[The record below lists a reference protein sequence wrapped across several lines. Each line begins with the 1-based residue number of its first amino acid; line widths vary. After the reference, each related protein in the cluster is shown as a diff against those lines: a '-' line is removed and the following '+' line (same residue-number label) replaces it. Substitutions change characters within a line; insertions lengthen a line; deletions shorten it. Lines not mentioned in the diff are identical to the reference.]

1 MKTDNKQRRSQ
12 LVLRSDSSTP
22 CVAASQSR
30 AALLRRV
37 AKSVVSGQ
45 IKAFLIKRRP
55 TQKIAV
61 GAVEIGGNAP
71 ISVQTMTKTPT
82 GNIKATV
89 NQIRELEQ
97 IGCDIIRVAI
107 PDMESARALRKI
119 RRAIHIPLIA
129 DIHFD
134 HRLAL
139 AAIAGGVDGLRINPG
154 NIGSVAKIKQII
166 RAASERNLPIRIGVN
181 AGSLEKDILARHGS
195 PTASAL
201 VESALR
207 HVRLLEDLG
216 QRAIKISVKA
226 SDVLCTIAAYRLL
239 SKATKYPLHLG
250 VTEAG
255 TLLCG
260 TIRSSVALG
269 ILLAEG
275 IGDTIRV
282 SLADTP
288 ANEVRAGR
296 EILRSLGLQPGG
308 LRVIVCPTCG
318 RAQMNVIKLARAV
331 EEELEKLEKKNNQI
345 KIWPLVAVMGCV
357 VNGPGE
363 AREADIALV
372 CGKNKVF
379 LYIAG
384 EKAAAL
390 DAKSVLAVVAEKALE
405 FHSRKT
411 K

>member
-1 MKTDNKQRRSQ
+1 MKTGSKQRRSQ
-12 LVLRSDSSTP
+12 KSLAELGQAVISS
-22 CVAASQSR
+22 
-30 AALLRRV
+30 
-37 AKSVVSGQ
+37 Q
-45 IKAFLIKRRP
+45 IKTFLIKRCLTR
-55 TQKIAV
+55 KIAV
-61 GAVEIGGNAP
+61 GAVKIGGGAP

-97 IGCDIIRVAI
+97 IGCDIIRVAV
-107 PDMESARALRKI
+107 PDMESARALRAI
-119 RRAIHIPLIA
+119 RRSIHIPLIA

-139 AAIAGGVDGLRINPG
+139 AAIAGGADGLRLNPG
-154 NIGSVAKIKQII
+154 NIGSKLKINEVVK
-166 RAASERNLPIRIGVN
+166 AATENNLPIRIGVN
-181 AGSLEKDILARHGS
+181 SGSLEKDILARYGS

-207 HVRLLEDLG
+207 HVRVLEDLG
-216 QRAIKISVKA
+216 QSAIKISVKA
-226 SDVLCTIAAYRLL
+226 SDVPRTIEAYRLL
-239 SKATKYPLHLG
+239 SKATRHPLHLG

-255 TLLCG
+255 TFLCG

-269 ILLAEG
+269 ILLSEG

-296 EILRSLGLQPGG
+296 EILRSLSLQPGG

-318 RAQMNVIKLARAV
+318 RAQMNVIKLASAV
-331 EEELEKLEKKNNQI
+331 EEELEKLEIKYHQI
-345 KIWPLVAVMGCV
+345 KKWPLVAVMGCV

-384 EKAAAL
+384 EKTAAL
-390 DAKSVLAVVAEKALE
+390 DAKSAPAVVAEKTLE
-405 FHSRKT
+405 FCARKAGI
-411 K
+411 

>member
-1 MKTDNKQRRSQ
+1 MKTGSRQRRSQ
-12 LVLRSDSSTP
+12 
-22 CVAASQSR
+22 
-30 AALLRRV
+30 
-37 AKSVVSGQ
+37 KSVVPGFAKGSAEASSSQ
-45 IKAFLIKRRP
+45 NKNKPFTIHRWPTRRLRLG
-55 TQKIAV
+55 T
-61 GAVEIGGNAP
+61 VEIGGDAP
-71 ISVQTMTKTPT
+71 ISVQSMTKTPT

-97 IGCDIIRVAI
+97 IGCDIIRVAV
-107 PDMESARALRKI
+107 PDMEAARALPAI

-139 AAIAGGVDGLRINPG
+139 AAIAGGADALRLNPG
-154 NIGSVAKIKQII
+154 NIGSKLKIKEVVK
-166 RAASERNLPIRIGVN
+166 AAAEKNLPIRIGVN
-181 AGSLEKDILARHGS
+181 AGSLEKDILAKHGS
-195 PTASAL
+195 PTAPAL

-216 QRAIKISVKA
+216 QSAIKISVKA
-226 SDVLCTIAAYRLL
+226 SDVPRTVEAYRLL
-239 SKATKYPLHLG
+239 SKATRHPLHLG

-255 TLLCG
+255 TFLCG

-282 SLADTP
+282 SLADKP
-288 ANEVRAGR
+288 AHEVRAGR

-331 EEELEKLEKKNNQI
+331 EEELEKLEKKNHQI

-379 LYIAG
+379 LYLAG
-384 EKAAAL
+384 VKTITL
-390 DAKSVLAVVAEKALE
+390 DAKSAPAVAAEKALE
-405 FHSRKT
+405 FILRKADI
-411 K
+411 

>member
-1 MKTDNKQRRSQ
+1 MSKIKQN
-12 LVLRSDSSTP
+12 
-22 CVAASQSR
+22 
-30 AALLRRV
+30 ALWPTT
-37 AKSVVSGQ
+37 A
-45 IKAFLIKRRP
+45 ILIKRRP
-55 TQKIAV
+55 TLSLQLGQVK
-61 GAVEIGGNAP
+61 IGGKAP

-82 GNIKATV
+82 ANVRATV

-97 IGCDIIRVAI
+97 IGCDIIRVAV
-107 PDMESARALRKI
+107 PDMEAAHALPKI

-139 AAIAGGVDGLRINPG
+139 AAIAGGADGLRINPG
-154 NIGSVAKIKQII
+154 NIGARAKVKEIV
-166 RAASERNLPIRIGVN
+166 RAALEKNLPIRIGVN
-181 AGSLEKDILARHGS
+181 AGSLEKDILARYGA
-195 PTASAL
+195 PTAKAL
-201 VESALR
+201 VESALAK
-207 HVRLLEDLG
+207 VKLLEDLG

-255 TLLCG
+255 TLFCG

-269 ILLAEG
+269 ILLSEG

-282 SLADTP
+282 SLADEP
-288 ANEVRAGR
+288 AHEVRAGR

-308 LRVIVCPTCG
+308 QRLIVCPTCG
-318 RAQMNVIKLARAV
+318 RTQMDVKKLARAV
-331 EEELEKLEKKNNQI
+331 ERELEKLEKKYRQI
-345 KIWPLVAVMGCV
+345 KTWPVVAVMGCV

-379 LYIAG
+379 LYLAG
-384 EKAAAL
+384 VKAIAL
-390 DAKSVLAVVAEKALE
+390 DAKSAPAIVAEKALE
-405 FHSRKT
+405 FCRRKVGLQS
-411 K
+411 